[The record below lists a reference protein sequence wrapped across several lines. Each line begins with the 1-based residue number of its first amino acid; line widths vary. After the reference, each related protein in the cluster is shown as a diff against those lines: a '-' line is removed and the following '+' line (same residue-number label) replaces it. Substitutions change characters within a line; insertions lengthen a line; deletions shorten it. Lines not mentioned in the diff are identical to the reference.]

1 MKRVKYSFSDS
12 DVSAIL
18 FALSVLPSLCLESTE
33 VQSEINFQCCRSAG
47 QKLISKR
54 TDITPNEFRVILGSL
69 HAVQLINRGEIEAD
83 LETKKQCSNYMFSV
97 NKLVSA
103 LDEQSS

>member
-1 MKRVKYSFSDS
+1 MKRINYSFSDS
-12 DVSAIL
+12 DIEVIL
-18 FALSVLPSLCLESTE
+18 FALSVLPSLGLEKTD

-47 QKLISKR
+47 QKLIARR

-69 HAVQLINRGEIEAD
+69 QAVQLINCGEIEAD
-83 LETKKQCSNYMFSV
+83 LETKRQCSSYVFTI

-103 LDEQSS
+103 LGEHSS